1 MKENEIFQMALGLA
15 GTQWKVVEV
24 NLDLAKTPAQLNIHL
39 DYLPGSLF
47 EHPISKKDCP
57 VYDKRSRSWRH
68 LNFFQYECHLHA
80 RMPRVDG
87 GDEFGITT
95 VHVPWAQPGSG
106 FTLMME
112 AMMVLL
118 IQSGMT
124 VSEAAGVLGENP
136 HRLWR
141 VLHRRVREA
150 HEQMDMKDITQLCV
164 DETSIRRGHE
174 YVTVVCEPLND
185 QQNKSTR
192 VLFVT
197 EGKDSDTVGRAKE
210 FLKERE
216 VKIEKITEICADMSP
231 AYTKGI
237 TEHFPE
243 ALLVYDYFH
252 VIKLITTAV
261 NDVRLRESREFPH
274 LLKGTKYLWLK
285 NEENL
290 SPDLQEKRRRLC
302 NSKLKTAKAHCHLA
316 AFQDLL
322 KTREPSEAIEGLHW
336 WYYWVTHSRIPEMIK
351 VAGSIKVHWKGLV
364 AYLETRLTNGPMEAI
379 NGIIQTAKRK
389 ARGFRNFEYFKTT
402 IYLIGSKLKFDLPS
416 PVPIHPHQTS

>member
-1 MKENEIFQMALGLA
+1 MTFG
-15 GTQWKVVEV
+15 VEKNGWFLTV
-24 NLDLAKTPAQLNIHL
+24 FGPFAVYQTPFPFHEVH
-39 DYLPGSLF
+39 GG
-47 EHPISKKDCP
+47 
-57 VYDKRSRSWRH
+57 
-68 LNFFQYECHLHA
+68 NFFQYECHLHA
-80 RMPRVDG
+80 RVPRVDG
-87 GDEFGITT
+87 GDEFGITP

-118 IQSGMT
+118 TQSGMT
-124 VSEAAGVLGENP
+124 VSEAAGVLGENA

-141 VLHRRVREA
+141 VLHRRVKEA
-150 HEQMDMKDITQLCV
+150 HEQMDMEDITQLCV

-197 EGKDSDTVGRAKE
+197 EGKDSDTVCRAKQ
-210 FLKERE
+210 FLEGRD
-216 VKIEKITEICADMSP
+216 VDIQNITEICADMSA

-237 TEHFPE
+237 TEQFPD

-252 VIKLITTAV
+252 VVKLITTAV
-261 NDVRLRESREFPH
+261 NAVRLRESREFPH

-285 NEENL
+285 NEE
-290 SPDLQEKRRRLC
+290 KRHRLC
-302 NSKLKTAKAHCHLA
+302 NSKLKTAKAHSHLA
-316 AFQDLL
+316 AFQDII
-322 KTREPSEAIEGLHW
+322 KTPEPSEAIEGLHG
-336 WYYWVTHSRIPEMIK
+336 WYYWVTHSRIPEMVK
-351 VAGSIKVHWKGLV
+351 VARSIKEHWNGLV

-389 ARGFRNFEYFKTT
+389 ARGFRNFEYFKTA